1 MTSQS
6 RKKVFMKT
14 VTTTEQLEDFCS
26 YAEKFPYITI
36 DTEFLREK
44 TYYAKL
50 CLVQLAV
57 PGKSKNNAILVDPL
71 IDDEFSFNPLFRLF
85 KNKDIVKVFHA
96 GRQDLE
102 IFFNIGKCIPEPL
115 FDTQVAAM
123 VCGFGDQVSYEILA
137 KKVLNVNVDKASRFS
152 DWSRRP
158 LTDPQKQYALG
169 DVTHLRGI
177 FEFLISKIKQ
187 NKRDPWIHE
196 EMDILKS
203 SKTYVIE
210 PREAWR
216 RVKFRNRSPEF
227 LSVVREL
234 ASFREIY
241 AKNKNIPRTRVF
253 KDDSLLEIASSK
265 PKNLTELQT
274 LRLLTRD
281 ARSGP
286 ISVGIIDAVSL
297 GENCP
302 KMDLPSVANLEIRA
316 QKNEAL
322 LDLLKVLLKSI
333 CEEHG
338 VSQKLVASV
347 SDLEE
352 VSRGVPDIPVMKGWR
367 YEIFGK
373 LANQLCNGEISL
385 TAVDRSIKVLKMI

>member
-1 MTSQS
+1 
-6 RKKVFMKT
+6 MKT
-14 VTTTEQLEDFCS
+14 LTTTKELEEFCF

-50 CLVQLAV
+50 CLVQLAL
-57 PGKSKNNAILVDPL
+57 PGKSKNDAVLVDPL
-71 IDDEFSFNPLFRLF
+71 IKEEFSFEPLFRLF
-85 KNKDIVKVFHA
+85 KNKNILKVFHA

-102 IFFNIGKCIPEPL
+102 IFYNLGQCIPQPL

-158 LTDPQKQYALG
+158 LTDAQKHYALG

-177 FEFLISKIKQ
+177 FEFLVSEIKR
-187 NKRDPWIHE
+187 NNRESWIQE
-196 EMDILKS
+196 EMNILES
-203 SKTYVIE
+203 INTYVTD

-216 RVKFRNRSPEF
+216 RVKFRNKSPEF

-241 AKNKNIPRTRVF
+241 AKNKNIPRTRVL

-265 PKNLTELQT
+265 PKTLTDLQN

-302 KMDLPSVANLEIRA
+302 KVDLPSVSKLEIRA
-316 QKNEAL
+316 
-322 LDLLKVLLKSI
+322 
-333 CEEHG
+333 
-338 VSQKLVASV
+338 
-347 SDLEE
+347 
-352 VSRGVPDIPVMKGWR
+352 P
-367 YEIFGK
+367 
-373 LANQLCNGEISL
+373 
-385 TAVDRSIKVLKMI
+385 

>member
-1 MTSQS
+1 
-6 RKKVFMKT
+6 MKT
-14 VTTTEQLEDFCS
+14 LTTTKELEEFCF

-50 CLVQLAV
+50 CLVQLAL
-57 PGKSKNNAILVDPL
+57 PGKSKNNAVLVDPL
-71 IDDEFSFNPLFRLF
+71 IKDEFSFEPLFRLF
-85 KNKDIVKVFHA
+85 KNKNILKVFHA

-102 IFFNIGKCIPEPL
+102 IFFNLGQCIPQPL

-158 LTDPQKQYALG
+158 LTDAQKQYALG

-177 FEFLISKIKQ
+177 FEFLVSEIKR
-187 NKRDPWIHE
+187 NNRESWIQE
-196 EMDILKS
+196 EMNILES
-203 SKTYVIE
+203 INTYVTD

-216 RVKFRNRSPEF
+216 RVKFRNKSPEF

-241 AKNKNIPRTRVF
+241 AKNKNIPRTRVL

-265 PKNLTELQT
+265 PKTLTDLQN

-297 GENCP
+297 GENCL
-302 KMDLPSVANLEIRA
+302 KVDLPSVSKLEIRA

-322 LDLLKVLLKSI
+322 IDLLKVLLKSI

-338 VSQKLVASV
+338 VSQKLIASV

-352 VSRGVPDIPVMKGWR
+352 VSRGVSDTLVMKGWR

-373 LANQLCNGEISL
+373 MANQLCNGEISL
-385 TAVDRSIKVLKMI
+385 TAMDRSIKILNIS

>member
-1 MTSQS
+1 
-6 RKKVFMKT
+6 MKT
-14 VTTTEQLEDFCS
+14 LTTTKELEEFCF

-50 CLVQLAV
+50 CLVQLAL
-57 PGKSKNNAILVDPL
+57 PGKSKNDAVLVDPL
-71 IDDEFSFNPLFRLF
+71 IKDEFSFEPLFRLF
-85 KNKDIVKVFHA
+85 KNKNILKVFHA

-102 IFFNIGKCIPEPL
+102 IFYNLGQCIPQPL

-158 LTDPQKQYALG
+158 LTDAQKQYALG

-177 FEFLISKIKQ
+177 FEFLASEIKR
-187 NKRDPWIHE
+187 NNRELWIQE
-196 EMDILKS
+196 EMNILES
-203 SKTYVIE
+203 FNTYVTD

-216 RVKFRNRSPEF
+216 RVKFRNKSPEF

-241 AKNKNIPRTRVF
+241 AKNKNIPRTRVL

-265 PKNLTELQT
+265 PKTLTDLQN

-302 KMDLPSVANLEIRA
+302 KVDLPSVSKLEIRA

-322 LDLLKVLLKSI
+322 IDLLKVLLKSI
-333 CEEHG
+333 CEEYG
-338 VSQKLVASV
+338 VSQKLIASV

-352 VSRGVPDIPVMKGWR
+352 VSRGVPDTLVMKGWR

-373 LANQLCNGEISL
+373 MANQLCNGEISL
-385 TAVDRSIKVLKMI
+385 TAMDRSIKILNIS

>member
-1 MTSQS
+1 
-6 RKKVFMKT
+6 MKT
-14 VTTTEQLEDFCS
+14 LTTTKELEEFCF

-50 CLVQLAV
+50 CLVQLAL
-57 PGKSKNNAILVDPL
+57 PGKSKNDAVLVDPL
-71 IDDEFSFNPLFRLF
+71 IKDEFSFEPLFRLF
-85 KNKDIVKVFHA
+85 KNKNILKVFHA

-102 IFFNIGKCIPEPL
+102 IFYNLGQCIPQPL

-158 LTDPQKQYALG
+158 LTDAQKQYALG

-177 FEFLISKIKQ
+177 FEFLASEIKR
-187 NKRDPWIHE
+187 NNRELWIQE
-196 EMDILKS
+196 EMNILES
-203 SKTYVIE
+203 INTYVTD

-216 RVKFRNRSPEF
+216 RVKFRNKSPEF

-241 AKNKNIPRTRVF
+241 AKNKNIPRTRVL

-265 PKNLTELQT
+265 PKTLTDLQN

-297 GENCP
+297 GENCL
-302 KMDLPSVANLEIRA
+302 KVDLPSVSKLEIRA

-322 LDLLKVLLKSI
+322 IDLLKVLLKSI
-333 CEEHG
+333 CEEYG
-338 VSQKLVASV
+338 VSQKLIASV

-352 VSRGVPDIPVMKGWR
+352 VSRGVPDTLVMKGWR

-373 LANQLCNGEISL
+373 MANQLCNGEISL
-385 TAVDRSIKVLKMI
+385 TAMDRSIKILNIKY